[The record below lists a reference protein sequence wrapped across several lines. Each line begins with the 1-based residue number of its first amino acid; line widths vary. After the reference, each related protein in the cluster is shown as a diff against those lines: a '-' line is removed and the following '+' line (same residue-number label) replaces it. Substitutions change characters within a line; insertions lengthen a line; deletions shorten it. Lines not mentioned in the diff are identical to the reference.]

1 MGLRKLINHQKWRQS
16 YIFLAS
22 LVLGFACV
30 IHQVQEASKY
40 KVLRSFT
47 SQALKTSR
55 MHSISCVTY
64 EARFLCFSNSV
75 DMRKANMDFLHPG
88 TANRVTELPGFK
100 DEVLINFIHG
110 LLDVKV
116 LTLEEP
122 ERGLTIVKLT
132 HVDVPEEDSAQ
143 YFSGS
148 PSHPTANEASTNTK
162 ENFQA
167 DELMDD
173 MMKISCNDWFE
184 L

>member
-1 MGLRKLINHQKWRQS
+1 
-16 YIFLAS
+16 
-22 LVLGFACV
+22 
-30 IHQVQEASKY
+30 
-40 KVLRSFT
+40 
-47 SQALKTSR
+47 

-64 EARFLCFSNSV
+64 EARFLCFNNSV
-75 DMRKANMDFLHPG
+75 DMRKGNMDFLHPC
-88 TANRVTELPGFK
+88 TANRVTERPGFK

-132 HVDVPEEDSAQ
+132 HVDFPEEDSAQ

-162 ENFQA
+162 ETSKQINQWMT
-167 DELMDD
+167 L
-173 MMKISCNDWFE
+173 MKISCTDWFK